1 MLDPRIYRMGLIA
14 VALAVIVLAF
24 SLLNQQG
31 PIGATLAPIA
41 FSGGRAYTT
50 MTSLAKR
57 YPNRP
62 PGSVADDEIAG
73 LVAGTLRKEN
83 FFVSTTSFKAQT
95 AEGQRSLETVT
106 GVRPGMGN
114 LATNGSIVIVA
125 HRDALGAPATADASG
140 TAVLLELARDLS
152 GETQNRTV
160 VLASTSGSIGASGAA
175 DLARQL
181 SRPVDAVLV
190 LGDLAGARVR
200 QPVLVPWSN
209 GQNVAPPMLRNT
221 VASVLSTQAQLPSLS
236 ASLPGQF
243 AHLAFPFTPT
253 EQGPFAAQGEPAV
266 LLSASGERSPAP
278 GEPVDPARIT
288 TLGQTV
294 LQTVNALDGGPS
306 VPAPSTYLVFDR
318 KVIPDWAIRLFV
330 LALMLPV
337 LGATLDGV
345 ARARRRGH
353 RISPWVLWVLCAA
366 LPFVLAVLLGRALG
380 LIGAVGP
387 TPPAPVGADA
397 IPLQTRGIAIL
408 ASLACVILI
417 SLLALRPLVIRLTR
431 AGVPWTV
438 PERSSTGAAAGVL
451 SVLCAVAFLMWLS
464 NPFAAALLVPALH
477 LWMWAVGPERR
488 ARRAILAALVVGG
501 LAAPALVLAYWAMS
515 LGLTP
520 AGAAWNLVLM
530 IAGGQVRL
538 LTAVEWS
545 IFLGCAV
552 GSGLI
557 VARAARQR
565 DREDAPVTIRGPIT
579 YAGPGSLGGT
589 ESALR
594 R

>member
-24 SLLNQQG
+24 SLLDQQG

-41 FSGGRAYTT
+41 FSGQRAYTT
-50 MTSLAKR
+50 MTSLAQR
-57 YPNRP
+57 YPSRA
-62 PGSVADDEIAG
+62 PGSVADDDIAG
-73 LVAGTLRKEN
+73 LVANTLKRDN

-95 AEGQRSLETVT
+95 AEGQRRLETVT

-114 LATNGSIVIVA
+114 LSTNGSIVIVA

-140 TAVLLELARDLS
+140 TAVLLELARDLG

-175 DLARQL
+175 ELARQL
-181 SRPVDAVLV
+181 GRPVDAVVV
-190 LGDLAGARVR
+190 LGDLAGAGVR
-200 QPVLVPWSN
+200 QPVVVPWSN
-209 GQNVAPPMLRNT
+209 GENVAPPMLRNT
-221 VASVLSTQAQLPSLS
+221 VASVLSGQAQLPSLV

-266 LLSASGERSPAP
+266 LLSLSGERSPAP
-278 GEPVDPARIT
+278 DEPVDLARIT

-294 LQTVNALDGGPS
+294 LQTINALDGGPS
-306 VPAPSTYLVFDR
+306 IPAPSTYLVFDR
-318 KVIPDWAIRLFV
+318 KVIPDWAIRLIV

-353 RISPWVLWVLCAA
+353 AITRWALWVLCGA
-366 LPFVLAVLLGRALG
+366 LPFVLAVLLSRVLG
-380 LIGAVGP
+380 LIGAAGP
-387 TPPAPVGADA
+387 TPAGPVGADA

-417 SLLALRPLVIRLTR
+417 GLLALRPLVIRLTH
-431 AGVPWTV
+431 AGVRWTV

-451 SVLCAVAFLMWLS
+451 SVLCTVALVMWLS

-477 LWMWAVGPERR
+477 LWMWAVVPERR
-488 ARRAILAALVVGG
+488 ARRTILAALVVGG
-501 LAAPALVLAYWAMS
+501 LAAPALVLTYWALS

-530 IAGGQVRL
+530 IAAGQVRL

-545 IFLGCAV
+545 TFMGCAI
-552 GSGLI
+552 SSALI
-557 VARAARQR
+557 VARAARER

>member
-31 PIGATLAPIA
+31 PIGATLTPIA
-41 FSGGRAYTT
+41 FDGGRAYTT
-50 MTSLAKR
+50 MTSLARR
-57 YPNRP
+57 YPNRA

-73 LVAGTLRKEN
+73 LVATTFKKDSL
-83 FFVSTTSFKAQT
+83 FVSTTSFKAQT
-95 AEGQRSLETVT
+95 ADGQRTLETVT

-114 LATNGSIVIVA
+114 LATNGSIVLVA
-125 HRDALGAPATADASG
+125 HRDALGAPAAADASG

-152 GETQNRTV
+152 GATQNRTV

-175 DLARQL
+175 SLARQL
-181 SRPVDAVLV
+181 GRPVDAVIV
-190 LGDLAGARVR
+190 LGDLAGDRVR
-200 QPVLVPWSN
+200 QPVVVPWST
-209 GQNVAPPMLRNT
+209 GQSVAPTMLRNT
-221 VASVLSTQAQLPSLS
+221 VAGALSAQAQLPSRS
-236 ASLPGQF
+236 ATLPRQF

-253 EQGPFAAQGEPAV
+253 EQGPFGARGEPAV
-266 LLSASGERSPAP
+266 LLSVSGERSPAP
-278 GEPVDPARIT
+278 DEPVDPARIT
-288 TLGQTV
+288 ALGQAV
-294 LQTVNALDGGPS
+294 LQTVDALDGGPS
-306 VPAPSTYLVFDR
+306 VPAPSTYLTFDR
-318 KVIPDWAIRLFV
+318 KVIPDWAIRLLV
-330 LALMLPV
+330 LALMVPV
-337 LGATLDGV
+337 LGATIDGV

-353 RISPWVLWVLCAA
+353 AVARWVVWVLCGA
-366 LPFVLAVLLGRALG
+366 LPFVSAVLLTRVLG
-380 LIGAVGP
+380 LIGGVGP
-387 TPPAPVGADA
+387 TPSGPVGAGA
-397 IPLQTRGIAIL
+397 IPLQTRGVAIL
-408 ASLACVILI
+408 ASLACVIL
-417 SLLALRPLVIRLTR
+417 LGVALRPLVIRLAH

-451 SVLCAVAFLMWLS
+451 SVLCTLALVMWLS

-477 LWMWAVGPERR
+477 LWMWAVVPELR
-488 ARRAILAALVVGG
+488 ARRMVLAALVVGG
-501 LAAPALVLAYWAMS
+501 LAAPALVLAYWVVS

-530 IAGGQVRL
+530 IAGGQVGL
-538 LTAVEWS
+538 LAAVEWS
-545 IFLGCAV
+545 VFLGCAI
-552 GSGLI
+552 SSALI

-565 DREDAPVTIRGPIT
+565 DREDAAVTIRGPIT